1 MATTIISSISS
12 YEFEPDIITDNGRD
26 GVTAF
31 QFSVVGSFSALNS
44 NFSLDEVLNGV
55 PDQPP
60 GNFRVVRRNMSH
72 IAGDTTDGLYR
83 LQVSAEGGTGDNSLF
98 ILETSFQYQKEI
110 VTGLVT
116 QGAETGF
123 PRQFSIQYVLEWLSP
138 TVTITTNSQT
148 ESVTAVQE
156 RVRELARLT
165 PPQIIRNKPPNQSA
179 IPGQRTSRRIDG
191 PSIDLDITNIVGS
204 SVETAGGLFR
214 VRASAARGQVE
225 QNL

>member
-1 MATTIISSISS
+1 MATTIISNISS
-12 YEFEPDIITDNGRD
+12 FDYEPDIITDNGRD
-26 GVTAF
+26 GISSF

-44 NFSLDEVLNGV
+44 NFSLDQDVSGV

-60 GNFRVVRRNMSH
+60 GSFRVVRRNMSH
-72 IAGDTTDGLYR
+72 IAGDTTNGLYR

-116 QGAETGF
+116 QGAETPF
-123 PRQFSIQYVLEWLSP
+123 FRQFSIQYVLEWLSP
-138 TVTITTNSQT
+138 TVTITTNSQQ
-148 ESVTAVQE
+148 EDVIAVQE
-156 RVRELARLT
+156 RARELARLT
-165 PPQIIRNKPPNQSA
+165 PPQIIRNKPPNEDA
-179 IPGQRTSRRIDG
+179 IPGQQTSRQISG
-191 PSIDLDITNIVGS
+191 PGIDLEATNIVGS

-225 QNL
+225 LNL

>member
-1 MATTIISSISS
+1 MATTIISNISS

-26 GVTAF
+26 GITAF

-44 NFSLDEVLNGV
+44 NFSLDQVLVGV

-72 IAGDTTDGLYR
+72 IAGDTADGLYR

-110 VTGLVT
+110 VSGLLT
-116 QGAETGF
+116 IGAETGLF
-123 PRQFSIQYVLEWLSP
+123 QQVGIQYILEWLSP
-138 TVTITTNSQT
+138 TVTITTNSQQ
-148 ESVTAVQE
+148 EDVNAVQE
-156 RVRELARLT
+156 RAKELARIT
-165 PPQIIRNKPPNQSA
+165 PPQIIRNKPLDEPA
-179 IPGQRTSRRIDG
+179 RPGRTSRRYDG
-191 PSIDLDITNIVGS
+191 PGIDLDATNIVGS
-204 SVETAGGLFR
+204 SIETAGGLFR

-225 QNL
+225 LNI